1 MNWDDVNAF
10 CHVIEHG
17 GFSAAARAM
26 NRPKSSI
33 SVSVARLE
41 AQINVRL
48 LQRTTRR
55 VSPTEAGNS
64 LYHDVGPTFKRL
76 REVEVE
82 AMGLGQTVAGILRIA
97 APYEFGAHHAGAVAC
112 AMLARY
118 PQLRFDVEVEVEH
131 ARIDP
136 LDRRYDIV
144 FSMVDDD
151 MPGVRAIAR
160 RVFSLPRGSYAAPG
174 LLARHAPLQQP
185 QDLQAMPILA
195 SLDETHWSFGAAGG
209 TTESVPIAP
218 RMRSSNADVR
228 RQVALAGLGV
238 ARLTSSFCQEAVRAG
253 RLAAV
258 LPRYP
263 CSPLRIYALLPGRRL
278 MPLKVKLFLDALDA
292 SAAP

>member
-1 MNWDDVNAF
+1 MNWDDVDAF

-26 NRPKSSI
+26 NRPKSS
-33 SVSVARLE
+33 VSVAIARLE
-41 AQINVRL
+41 THLNVRL

-55 VSPTEAGNS
+55 VSPTEAGVS
-64 LYHDVGPTFKRL
+64 LHHDVGPTFRRL
-76 REVEVE
+76 REVEAE
-82 AMGLGQTVAGILRIA
+82 AMGLGQAVAGTLRIA

-112 AMLARY
+112 AMLAQY
-118 PQLRFDVEVEVEH
+118 PRLRIDIEVEH

-144 FSMVDDD
+144 FSMADDD

-160 RVFSLPRGSYAAPG
+160 RVFSLPRGIYAAPS
-174 LLARHAPLQQP
+174 LLARHAPLRRP

-195 SLDETHWSFGAAGG
+195 SLDEAHWSFGAAGG
-209 TTESVPIAP
+209 VTEGVAIVP

-228 RQVALAGLGV
+228 RRAALAGLGV
-238 ARLTSSFCQEAVRAG
+238 ARLTSSFCQEAVRG
-253 RLAAV
+253 GQLAAL
-258 LPRYP
+258 LPEYP

-278 MPLKVKLFLDALDA
+278 MPPKVKLFLDALEA

>member
-1 MNWDDVNAF
+1 MNWDDVDAF

-26 NRPKSSI
+26 NRPKSS
-33 SVSVARLE
+33 VSVAIARLE
-41 AQINVRL
+41 THINVRL

-55 VSPTEAGNS
+55 VSPTEAGIS

-76 REVEVE
+76 REVEVD
-82 AMGLGQTVAGILRIA
+82 AMGLGQVVAGTLRIA

-112 AMLARY
+112 AMLAQY
-118 PQLRFDVEVEVEH
+118 PRLRIDIEVEH

-144 FSMVDDD
+144 FSMADDD
-151 MPGVRAIAR
+151 MSGVRAIAR
-160 RVFSLPRGSYAAPG
+160 RVFSLPRGIYAAPG
-174 LLARHAPLQQP
+174 LLARHAPLRGP
-185 QDLQAMPILA
+185 QDLQAMPMLA
-195 SLDETHWSFGAAGG
+195 SLHESHWSFGLAGG
-209 TTESVPIAP
+209 ATASVAIAP

-228 RQVALAGLGV
+228 RQAAIAGLGV

-258 LPRYP
+258 LPEYP
-263 CSPLRIYALLPGRRL
+263 CSPLRLYTLLPGRRL
-278 MPLKVKLFLDALDA
+278 MPLKVKLFLDAIEA
-292 SAAP
+292 GAAP